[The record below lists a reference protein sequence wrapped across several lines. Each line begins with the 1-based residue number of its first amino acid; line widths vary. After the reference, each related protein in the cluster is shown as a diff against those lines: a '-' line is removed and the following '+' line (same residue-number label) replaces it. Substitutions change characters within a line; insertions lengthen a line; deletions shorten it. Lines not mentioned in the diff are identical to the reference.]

1 MKGFHVLVNSD
12 SYFSKTYGI
21 VLALDGIIQCT
32 SRDEFSYQ
40 EMISFIP
47 LNCHPNP
54 KKVISLLI
62 IPYANNNK

>member
-1 MKGFHVLVNSD
+1 MKGCKVYEIKKSFIS
-12 SYFSKTYGI
+12 SKTYGI

-47 LNCHPNP
+47 LNCHQNP
-54 KKVISLLI
+54 KKVYQIFFKFI
-62 IPYANNNK
+62 